1 MDFARSRTNRVADTG
16 GVAQNLCG
24 SDGEFLTGAQ
34 EHRRAG
40 GKRTSANFRAL
51 QISEYGNGFTLGS
64 GGGAQRGNITSVIFV
79 LAVRKI
85 EASYI
90 HARAQ
95 QAIDNRRRA
104 TCGADGTNNFR
115 MAGHG
120 LQFWR
125 MQWSVIRRLKLY
137 KTRLFLRCKFG
148 NNFSQELEPFVEAED
163 GEGSS

>member
-1 MDFARSRTNRVADTG
+1 MDFARKRAKCGADTG
-16 GVAQNLCG
+16 GVAQNFCG
-24 SDGEFLTGAQ
+24 SDGELLTRAQ

-64 GGGAQRGNITSVIFV
+64 GGGAQRGDVTSVIFV
-79 LAVRKI
+79 LAMRKI

-104 TCGADGTNNFR
+104 TCGADSTNNFR

-148 NNFSQELEPFVEAED
+148 NNFSQEFDAFCE
-163 GEGSS
+163 